1 MHRQTHL
8 GKPLEKSKNFG
19 EKLDSGKM
27 PAMKGNIGPTQN
39 KVPESLLGYT
49 NMQKKLF
56 SKMAEEFDIDKVI
69 PKNQQKLKA
78 SHDDIAYS
86 DGSFK
91 LSIKNEDIESLA
103 HSQEHNT
110 VFAAKGNNRNIIDIP
125 GVSQALEEDSGLITS
140 DSDFEMNQ
148 DLNEKDSQDDKMT
161 QNPDHTSPRRTK
173 PARKVVDIKKD
184 VTKTFKKM
192 LT

>member
-19 EKLDSGKM
+19 EKLESGKL

-39 KVPESLLGYT
+39 KNVEATGYT

-69 PKNQQKLKA
+69 PKNLQKVKA
-78 SHDDIAYS
+78 SHEDIAYS
-86 DGSFK
+86 EGSFN

-110 VFAAKGNNRNIIDIP
+110 VFAKGNNRNIIDIP

-140 DSDFEMNQ
+140 DSDFEMNAE
-148 DLNEKDSQDDKMT
+148 LNEKDS
-161 QNPDHTSPRRTK
+161 
-173 PARKVVDIKKD
+173 
-184 VTKTFKKM
+184 
-192 LT
+192 